1 MAEALSLV
9 AGKGLRAGSQV
20 EYEELSEN
28 IKTSKSM
35 DLLEEKRWELVNL
48 SKGLKIKED
57 RMCYLLLRAI
67 EAKEASES
75 EED

>member
-1 MAEALSLV
+1 
-9 AGKGLRAGSQV
+9 
-20 EYEELSEN
+20 
-28 IKTSKSM
+28 M